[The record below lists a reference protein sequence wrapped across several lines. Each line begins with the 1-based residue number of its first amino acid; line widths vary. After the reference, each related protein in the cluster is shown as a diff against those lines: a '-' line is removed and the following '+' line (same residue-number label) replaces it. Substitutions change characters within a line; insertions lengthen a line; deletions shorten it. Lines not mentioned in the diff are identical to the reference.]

1 MARPKIK
8 KKKEKKKKESKAT
21 AKQKERARKE
31 GTEKKKKEVG
41 VNGGREI
48 GNLQLSHVFLKC
60 HSGQIGAGFPR
71 LTLPGRF

>member
-1 MARPKIK
+1 ME
-8 KKKEKKKKESKAT
+8 EKQSASC
-21 AKQKERARKE
+21 ASGNHPVR
-31 GTEKKKKEVG
+31 TEKKKKEVG
-41 VNGGREI
+41 VKGGREI